1 MKMLTQYRELLSRP
15 HWFSAMPTALQ
26 NTLLD
31 EVRLRH
37 FTRGQTVH
45 EKNDAADGLYG
56 LCEGRLRVV
65 QHSAEGREMLLT
77 LLAPGNWF
85 GEIAM
90 FDDAPRTHTVYC
102 ERDSVLAIVP
112 RAQFQRLLAL
122 QPEFY
127 PHFARLL
134 CSRVRSAF
142 QFIDASASL
151 SLRQQLIKRLLML
164 LGSYGQYF
172 ADSRPITLSLSQ
184 ESLAQMLNSSR
195 QTVNQL
201 LGELQREGLL
211 KVGYGKIT
219 IISPAALAADEKTR

>member
-1 MKMLTQYRELLSRP
+1 MLTQHRELLSRP
-15 HWFSAMPTALQ
+15 PWFAAMPDALQ
-26 NTLLD
+26 TRLLD
-31 EVRLRH
+31 EARLRY

-45 EKNDAADGLYG
+45 KKDDAADGLYG

-65 QHSAEGREMLLT
+65 QHSADGREVLLT

-90 FDDAPRTHTVYC
+90 FDNAPRTHTVYC
-102 ERDSVLAIVP
+102 EHDSVLTVVP
-112 RAQFQRLLAL
+112 RAQFQRLLADM
-122 QPEFY
+122 PEFY

-134 CSRVRSAF
+134 CARVRSAF
-142 QFIDASASL
+142 QFIDASV
-151 SLRQQLIKRLLML
+151 SLRQQIIKRLLML

-172 ADSRPITLSLSQ
+172 SDNGPITLRLSQ

-201 LGELQREGLL
+201 LGELRWDGLIE
-211 KVGYGKIT
+211 VGYGKLT
-219 IISPAALAADEKTR
+219 IISPAAAAADEMTH